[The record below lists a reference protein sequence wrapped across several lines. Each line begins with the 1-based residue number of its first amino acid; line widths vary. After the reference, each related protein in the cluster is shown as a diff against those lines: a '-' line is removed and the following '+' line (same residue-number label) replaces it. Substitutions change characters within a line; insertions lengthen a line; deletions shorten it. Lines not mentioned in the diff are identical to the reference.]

1 MDYKPYCDI
10 IGLTGPEFRNIQNIY
25 KLKLVCRMIIP
36 QLNKNVK
43 CSLQKVFLGQKN
55 DEAAPEEPTVE
66 MGRQMVSKI
75 IKE

>member
-1 MDYKPYCDI
+1 
-10 IGLTGPEFRNIQNIY
+10 
-25 KLKLVCRMIIP
+25 MIIP